1 MPLTPEQ
8 IECWYDW
15 DTFRQWMGLV
25 HPEIP
30 VPNQKDGCVDELKR
44 LFRNHTGLQDDLIQA
59 IRQAPGD
66 RASVIYEAQEDGWWP
81 EEEVVADIR
90 QAPGERAWAIYQA
103 HEEGW
108 WPEEEV
114 VADIRQAPGDRAS
127 VIYRAQEDGWWPEGK
142 EEDNVA
148 DAGTD

>member
-59 IRQAPGD
+59 IRQAPRN
-66 RASVIYEAQEDGWWP
+66 RAMVIYYAHEDGWWP
-81 EEEVVADIR
+81 EEEA
-90 QAPGERAWAIYQA
+90 
-103 HEEGW
+103 
-108 WPEEEV
+108 